1 MKIGITEL
9 IVIFVVALLVIGP
22 DRLPAYAQKL
32 GQAMAQFK
40 KYSAEATKD
49 IKESIV
55 EPLEEAQQPL
65 RDAVQ
70 PLEEL
75 DQAVRGNV
83 KDLKTSFSSIGS
95 AKKKPDAPPP
105 PAAEASEPAETGEP
119 APAEELPIPSNKEE
133 TI

>member
-40 KYSAEATKD
+40 KYSAEATKE
-49 IKESIV
+49 IKASVV
-55 EPLEEAQQPL
+55 EPLEEAQKPL
-65 RDAVQ
+65 REAVQ

-75 DQAVRGNV
+75 DRAVRADVGL
-83 KDLKTSFSSIGS
+83 DSF
-95 AKKKPDAPPP
+95 PQWLLRLLHRRH
-105 PAAEASEPAETGEP
+105 AECVE
-119 APAEELPIPSNKEE
+119 
-133 TI
+133 